1 MAYRNMFGGFLVAVC
16 CTAFAPVQPANAA
29 EFTLRFASINI
40 AGTAAYEQ
48 ILVPFAQGVEQ
59 DSDHRIEVA
68 LKPMGGY
75 GKPAELFEMTE
86 RGDIEIA
93 STVQG
98 YNPGRFPRSSVMEL
112 PLMFDSAVAGT
123 QTMWRLFQEGDIA
136 ADYASVK
143 VLGLYTLPPYGIFT
157 NGKKI
162 AQLRDLRG
170 LRIRTP
176 SPTVGMA
183 LSRLGAIPV
192 GVPVDMIGEMLESH
206 TINAIT
212 YGWDSLSTGK
222 GAGDKKLAD
231 QVDVLVD
238 ANFAAPAL
246 MVVMNRAK
254 WDALPPDLQ
263 AVIEKYS
270 GGFVTG
276 NAKLRD
282 DSEAVARAKMRV
294 NPKYSYRDLTA
305 DERSDMAKSIQPAV
319 ADWKAAMARQG
330 VDGEALYDKARS
342 LSLRYRTAAR

>member
-1 MAYRNMFGGFLVAVC
+1 MTYRQMLGGFLVALC
-16 CTAFAPVQPANAA
+16 CTGLSPGRSAHAA

-40 AGTAAYEQ
+40 AGTASYEQ
-48 ILVPFAQGVEQ
+48 ILVPFAQAVEQ
-59 DSDHRIEVA
+59 ESGHRIEVA

-75 GKPAELFEMTE
+75 GKPADLFDMTE

-93 STVQG
+93 STVQD
-98 YNPGRFPRSSVMEL
+98 YNAARFPRSSVMEL

-123 QTMWRLFQEGDIA
+123 QAMWRLFQEGDIA
-136 ADYASVK
+136 ADYAAVK

-176 SPTVGMA
+176 SPTVGLA

-192 GVPVDMIGEMLESH
+192 GVPVDIIGEMLETR

-212 YGWDSLSTGK
+212 YGWDSLTTAK

-263 AVIEKYS
+263 AVIEKHS
-270 GGFVTG
+270 GGFVAG

-282 DSEAVARAKMRV
+282 DAEAVARAKMRV
-294 NPKYSYRDLTA
+294 DPKYSYRDLTA
-305 DERSDMAKSIQPAV
+305 EERTEMAKAIEPAV
-319 ADWKAAMARQG
+319 VDWKAAMVRQG
-330 VDGEALYDKARS
+330 IDGEALYSKARS
-342 LSLRYRTAAR
+342 LSLRYRTAVR

>member
-1 MAYRNMFGGFLVAVC
+1 MTYRQMLGGLLVAFS
-16 CTAFAPVQPANAA
+16 CTGLSPLHQASAA
-29 EFTLRFASINI
+29 EFTLRFASINLP
-40 AGTAAYEQ
+40 GTAAYEQ
-48 ILVPFAQGVEQ
+48 ILAPFAQAVEQ
-59 DSDHRIEVA
+59 DSGHRIEVA

-75 GKPAELFEMTE
+75 GKPAELFDMTE

-112 PLMFDSAVAGT
+112 PLMFDSAVVGT
-123 QTMWRLFQEGDIA
+123 QTMWRLLQEGDIA

-143 VLGLYTLPPYGIFT
+143 VLGLYMLPPYGIFT

-162 AQLRDLRG
+162 EQLRDLRG

-192 GVPVDMIGEMLESH
+192 GVPVDMIGEMLESR

-212 YGWDSLSTGK
+212 YGWDSLTTAK
-222 GAGDKKLAD
+222 GVGDKKLAD

-246 MVVMNRAK
+246 MVAMNRAK

-263 AVIEKYS
+263 AVIEKHS
-270 GGFVTG
+270 GGFVMG

-282 DSEAVARAKMRV
+282 GAEAVARAKMRV
-294 NPKYSYRDLTA
+294 DPRFTYRDLTA
-305 DERSDMAKSIQPAV
+305 EERADMAKAIQPAV
-319 ADWKAAMARQG
+319 VDWKAAMARQG
-330 VDGEALYDKARS
+330 IDGEALYDKARS
-342 LSLRYRTAAR
+342 LSLRYRTAER

>member
-1 MAYRNMFGGFLVAVC
+1 MTYRHMLRGLAMALCCAVFL
-16 CTAFAPVQPANAA
+16 PASRSDAA
-29 EFTLRFASINI
+29 EFTLRFASINL

-48 ILVPFAQGVEQ
+48 ILVPFASGVEN

-75 GKPAELFEMTE
+75 GKPAELFNMAE

-93 STVQG
+93 ATVQG
-98 YNPGRFPRSSVMEL
+98 YNAGRFPRSSVMEL
-112 PLMFDSAVAGT
+112 PLMFDSAVSGT
-123 QTMWRLFQEGDIA
+123 QAMWKLFQEGDIA

-143 VLGLYTLPPYGIFT
+143 VLGLYVLPPYGIFT

-162 AQLRDLRG
+162 AQLKDFRG
-170 LRIRTP
+170 LRVRTP
-176 SPTVGMA
+176 SPTVGLA

-192 GVPVDMIGEMLESH
+192 GVPTDLIGDMLENR

-212 YGWDSLSTGK
+212 YGWDSVITGK
-222 GAGDKKLAD
+222 GFGDKKLAD

-263 AVIEKYS
+263 AVIEKHS
-270 GGFVTG
+270 ANLVTG

-282 DSEAVARAKMRV
+282 GAEAVARAKLRV
-294 NPKYSYRDLTA
+294 DPRYTYRDLSA
-305 DERSDMAKSIQPAV
+305 DERADMAKTIQPAV

-330 VDGEALYDKARS
+330 IDGEALYDKARA
-342 LSLRYRTAAR
+342 LARQFHTASR